1 MPDSMN
7 FVDWLEKAQNDLQ
20 AAEIIL
26 AYEGV
31 PPTDTVVYHA
41 QQVAEKCL
49 KAFLIARVQRLLP
62 IHDLIPLLEECITLD
77 NSFATLRGHIL
88 NLDRFYIE
96 SKYPPDPPIV
106 FSIDEARESTAQ
118 AQEIYNFVRDK
129 LGIIP

>member
-49 KAFLIARVQRLLP
+49 KAFLIARV
-62 IHDLIPLLEECITLD
+62 
-77 NSFATLRGHIL
+77 
-88 NLDRFYIE
+88 
-96 SKYPPDPPIV
+96 
-106 FSIDEARESTAQ
+106 
-118 AQEIYNFVRDK
+118 
-129 LGIIP
+129 